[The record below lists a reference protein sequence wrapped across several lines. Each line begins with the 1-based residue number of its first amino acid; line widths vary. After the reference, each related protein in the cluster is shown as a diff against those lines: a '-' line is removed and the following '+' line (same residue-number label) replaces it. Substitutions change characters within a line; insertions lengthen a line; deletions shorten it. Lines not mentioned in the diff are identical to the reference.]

1 MFVYVVASPIG
12 GRDCPQ
18 PVRTSMAS
26 TMGRA
31 RVKREMDIVFCKY
44 HSLFLCVSR
53 LLDNRIKSRYTRTK
67 LEHGMQDKIVIRGA
81 REHNLKNISLELPR
95 NKMVVFTGLS
105 GSGKSSLAF
114 DTIFAE
120 GQRRYVESLS
130 SYARQFLGQMDKP
143 DVDEI
148 EGLSPAISI
157 DQKAHSANPRSTVAT
172 ITEIYDYLR
181 VLYARVGKPY
191 CPICGKPIRKM
202 TIDEMVDTTM
212 KQLEDIHGR
221 GEENQTSKS
230 KSQKVGE
237 LQEKIQ
243 KMAGG
248 KGKVIAQKDQV
259 VVLAPVVRGRKGEYH
274 QLLQDFY
281 EAGFLEVRVDG
292 KLYSLRETVPMQR
305 YAQHTIELVV
315 DRVPIGWPLS
325 GNGSL
330 RSRLA
335 EAIEVALDRASDA
348 VNIVFDD
355 GSERLMSAKFS
366 CPDDG
371 FAFPDIEP
379 RLFSFNSPYG
389 ACQTCNGLGVKS
401 IFSDEI
407 CEACHGKRLRTEALH
422 VRLQDKNIVEVSSMP
437 ITEAAEFFVG
447 LRLEE
452 TETTIA
458 EPILR
463 EIIGRLSFLLD
474 VGLEYLTLNRTAGT
488 LSGGEA
494 QRIRL
499 ASQIGSR
506 LVGTLY
512 ILDEPTIGL
521 HQRDNGRL
529 IQTLQKLRDLG
540 NTIIVVEHD
549 EDTIAASDYLVD
561 IGPGAGVH
569 GGSVV
574 AAGPMPKILQDEN
587 SLTCAYLRGDKN
599 IPYPSKRRPEAKE
612 GLKIIK
618 AKENNLK
625 NVTVTVP
632 LKRFVCITGVS
643 GSGKSTLMIDV
654 LYRSLAQ
661 KLNGAMTKPGAH
673 QAVEGIDWLDKVVD
687 VDQSAIGRTPRSNP
701 ATYTGIWD
709 HVRELFSLTGE
720 ARARGY
726 KVGRFSFNV
735 PGGRCEHCEGNGQ
748 LAIEMHFLPTV
759 YVPCD
764 VCKGRRFNRETL
776 EVKYREKNI
785 ADVLEMTVEEA
796 NKFFH
801 DIPPI
806 HDKTKILEEV
816 GLGYIRLGQSATT
829 LSGGEA
835 QRVKLATELARRDTG
850 RTFYLLDEPT
860 TGLHF
865 DDIRRL
871 MDVLHRLVARGNTV
885 VVIEHNLDVIKNAD
899 WIIDMGPEG
908 GDKGGTVVAQG
919 TPEDVAKNEKSW
931 TGKYLKEALK
941 RGKGGR

>member
-1 MFVYVVASPIG
+1 
-12 GRDCPQ
+12 
-18 PVRTSMAS
+18 
-26 TMGRA
+26 
-31 RVKREMDIVFCKY
+31 
-44 HSLFLCVSR
+44 
-53 LLDNRIKSRYTRTK
+53 
-67 LEHGMQDKIVIRGA
+67 MQDKIIIRGA

-95 NKMVVFTGLS
+95 NKMIVFTGLS

-157 DQKAHSANPRSTVAT
+157 DQKAHSSNPRSTVAT

-181 VLYARVGKPY
+181 VLYARVGKPH

-202 TIDEMVDTTM
+202 TIDEMVDTAI
-212 KQLEDIHGR
+212 KQTEAIHNAEPEAASEKHADLR
-221 GEENQTSKS
+221 K
-230 KSQKVGE
+230 
-237 LQEKIQ
+237 KIQ
-243 KMAGG
+243 KITG
-248 KGKVIAQKDQV
+248 KGKSIAQKDQLI
-259 VVLAPVVRGRKGEYH
+259 VLAPVVRGRKGEYH

-292 KLYSLRETVPMQR
+292 KLYSLRDQVPMQR

-315 DRVPIGWPLS
+315 DRVPIGWPLE
-325 GNGSL
+325 GNKSL

-335 EAIEVALDRASDA
+335 EAIEIALDRASDA

-355 GSERLMSAKFS
+355 ASERMMSAKFS

-389 ACQTCNGLGVKS
+389 ACSTCNGLGTKS
-401 IFSDEI
+401 IFSEEI

-422 VRLQDKNIVEVSSMP
+422 VLVGNKNIVDVSSLP
-437 ITEAAEFFVG
+437 INEAADFFIG
-447 LRLEE
+447 LQLEDSFI
-452 TETTIA
+452 TIA

-521 HQRDNGRL
+521 HQRDNARL
-529 IQTLQKLRDLG
+529 VQTLQKLRDLG

-561 IGPGAGVH
+561 IGPGAGIH
-569 GGSVV
+569 GGAVV
-574 AAGPMPKILQDEN
+574 AAGEMPMILKNEK
-587 SLTCAYLRGDKN
+587 SLTCAYLRGDKS
-599 IPYPSKRRPEAKE
+599 IPYPAKRRPEAKE
-612 GLKIIK
+612 NLKIVK
-618 AKENNLK
+618 ATENNLR
-625 NVTVTVP
+625 NLTVEVP
-632 LKRFVCITGVS
+632 LRRMTCVTGVS

-654 LYRSLAQ
+654 LYRALAQ
-661 KLNGAMTKPGAH
+661 KLNGSTVKPGAH
-673 QAVEGIDWLDKVVD
+673 ATVEGIDWLDKVVD

-701 ATYTGIWD
+701 ATYTGIWN
-709 HVRELFSLTGE
+709 HVRDLFSLTPE

-726 KVGRFSFNV
+726 KIGRFSFNV
-735 PGGRCEHCEGNGQ
+735 AGGRCEHCEGNGQ

-796 NKFFH
+796 NVFFR
-801 DIPPI
+801 DLPLI
-806 HDKTKILEEV
+806 HDRTRILEEV

-865 DDIRRL
+865 EDIRRL
-871 MDVLHRLVARGNTV
+871 MEVLHRLVARGNTV
-885 VVIEHNLDVIKNAD
+885 VIIEHNLDVIKNAD
-899 WIIDMGPEG
+899 WIIDLGPEG
-908 GDKGGTVVAQG
+908 GDKGGTIVAQG
-919 TPEDVAKNEKSW
+919 TPEDVAKNTKSF

-941 RGKGGR
+941 RGKGGRD